1 MRDKAIYEALC
12 LKVFAAVERRDAA
25 AAVKLVERRTKRTR
39 DYKGKGLMAGPFVA
53 DVEAV
58 FTAHPKIIE
67 RIPEEAMIPLRSAAA
82 MGFLV
87 DGNFKRWLPS
97 DFTVVQYGFSKEVAA
112 RMIVVFVQIQRTTTT
127 WRKIGIVTT
136 ARIINSMD
144 RWNPPCS
151 ACRSIAH
158 TWRAGDQPELP
169 HEFCENS
176 AGCRCVLVG
185 SAGPSSVAA
194 CGNSPL

>member
-12 LKVFAAVERRDAA
+12 LKVLCGQERRDAA
-25 AAVKLVERRTKRTR
+25 AAVKLVEEHERTR

-87 DGNFKRWLPS
+87 GELNFKRWLPS
-97 DFTVVQYGFSKEVAA
+97 DFTVVKTASAN
-112 RMIVVFVQIQRTTTT
+112 R
-127 WRKIGIVTT
+127 WR
-136 ARIINSMD
+136 
-144 RWNPPCS
+144 
-151 ACRSIAH
+151 
-158 TWRAGDQPELP
+158 PE
-169 HEFCENS
+169 
-176 AGCRCVLVG
+176 
-185 SAGPSSVAA
+185 
-194 CGNSPL
+194 